1 MRVNEE
7 SEKTWNSSLE
17 LGLELNIKEAKIMTS
32 SPIASWQ
39 IDGEKVE
46 TGTDFRQCIKTK
58 RCYFAYKVPQSQT
71 YGFRCYC
78 SVAKS
83 SSSSRPMNCSM
94 PGFPVLHSL
103 PEVAQTHVH

>member
-58 RCYFAYKVPQSQT
+58 RCYFAYKVPQSKPMVLGVIVQLL
-71 YGFRCYC
+71 
-78 SVAKS
+78 
-83 SSSSRPMNCSM
+83 SRPALRD
-94 PGFPVLHSL
+94 P
-103 PEVAQTHVH
+103 